1 MSPVI
6 YSLMTCQPPVLLLF
20 EAHREVLLGSG
31 WLFSKYLV
39 MVSVKT
45 YQCPLLTV
53 KYFIFLFDKIGDP
66 LQSTEVKKIQTKHKK
81 QKKENVGESI
91 KVIKLLTMD
100 QQELWSMRRTSNK
113 LGVCEIET
121 EQREVQTHYT
131 QQVEDNEGGAVT
143 HKGVEQATQDQ
154 LSFKIKQEVTE
165 IMDCKIKTTT
175 KQAAQNWFSLSSS
188 TFQKTGSEMSTLYPV
203 VGVSINSAT
212 SNSTVI

>member
-1 MSPVI
+1 M
-6 YSLMTCQPPVLLLF
+6 
-20 EAHREVLLGSG
+20 
-31 WLFSKYLV
+31 
-39 MVSVKT
+39 
-45 YQCPLLTV
+45 
-53 KYFIFLFDKIGDP
+53 
-66 LQSTEVKKIQTKHKK
+66 
-81 QKKENVGESI
+81 
-91 KVIKLLTMD
+91 IKLLTMD

-113 LGVCEIET
+113 LGVSEIET

-188 TFQKTGSEMSTLYPV
+188 TFQKT
-203 VGVSINSAT
+203 
-212 SNSTVI
+212 